1 MVCIYTSVLN
11 LPTSAYLCYI
21 NLLSPA
27 MSGLS
32 NLHKLTTSG
41 QYELRVDL
49 RDGSESA
56 YAYYDKIVVG
66 EPRSRYKLQIGSYS
80 GTAGEP
86 WQFLPLHYY
95 TP

>member
-1 MVCIYTSVLN
+1 
-11 LPTSAYLCYI
+11 
-21 NLLSPA
+21 

-41 QYELRVDL
+41 PYELRVDL
-49 RDGSESA
+49 RDGSESV

-80 GTAGEP
+80 GTAGES
-86 WQFLPLHYY
+86 WQFLYLYIFTYY
-95 TP
+95 YDRF